1 MGLDITAVRRQY
13 PTMQMIGGINKHAL
27 ALGRD
32 AIDEE
37 LKKLPFMLESGR
49 YLPAVD
55 HFVPPDVSWDNYRY
69 FCERLRDLI
78 ERHQPQSADA

>member
-1 MGLDITAVRRQY
+1 MGLDSVEVRRRY
-13 PTMQMIGGINKHAL
+13 PTLQMIGGIDKHRL

-32 AIDEE
+32 AIDKE
-37 LKKLPFMLESGR
+37 LEKIPFMLESGR

-55 HFVPPDVSWDNYRY
+55 HFVPPDVPWDNYLY

-78 ERHQPQSADA
+78 DRHPPSP